1 MLLKYRLVRKQV
13 KDYFFNV
20 LSIFVTSLEMLIF
33 PEVFE
38 LVSSVSNLF
47 ARVRPAIINALFL
60 SH

>member
-1 MLLKYRLVRKQV
+1 MYLKYRLVRKQV
-13 KDYFFNV
+13 KDYFFNA

-47 ARVRPAIINALFL
+47 AKV
-60 SH
+60 